1 MLFYKANI
9 QWKPEEEKAG
19 TFCNAENNNYPSAL
33 SKHWS
38 KTNAPVWNE
47 KLYDALC
54 YQTTLCFMAEYEPD
68 RGQATV
74 FFATDKKETAVSLLT
89 TIQQTLAGDAEDVK
103 VKWEETTIFDIVK
116 QHRNAER
123 KRYLASVCD
132 PVWNLLDNHFR
143 YDNSIIAGTEGR
155 ETIQKQSV
163 YTAGDVLHQARNS
176 FAGEAFREEIDRIYS
191 DKNPKQFY
199 GIPVHYDF
207 CFTDTEAAR
216 KLISLLSQA
225 LLENGRLLGRR
236 ITTVSYFKLDFRHDE
251 DKWNELET
259 LCRLANGTMLVIDF
273 TDTDNNANIRRRPMF
288 MGTSSDNSDDEILKR
303 FFRLMEKYHQKT
315 LFVLLENPKQG
326 IMQKYYDSERTGF
339 SFVQFTE
346 QINDRVT
353 ALKFLA
359 RLLEESNLSSFVPQ
373 DWETILTGQEP
384 YTAEDVINDFNFWY
398 SHALQD
404 HVYTAYQ
411 NCLHEKP
418 KPKGSTNSYAKLQN
432 MVGLNETK
440 KVIDTI
446 LADFQIRKMRQEA
459 GLKSQKKSLHMCF
472 TGNPGS
478 AKTTCARLLAGI
490 LKERGFL
497 ATGEFVECGRSDLVG
512 KYVGW
517 TAIIVKEKFQKARG
531 GVLFID
537 EAYALNSDDKFG
549 PEAIN
554 TIVQEMENHRDDVIV
569 IFAGYPE
576 PMEAFLKSNEGL
588 RSRIAFHL
596 HFPDYNVEEMTE
608 IFARMLKEQGY
619 TCSRRF
625 LGKAYDVFA
634 EAVTHPEFG
643 NGRFARNLLEQSIMK
658 QSARLIRLNEKTD
671 SSFSPLRRQDFITL
685 RAEDL
690 AVEGVQNYREEK
702 NESVFSERLDLYS
715 VWSTIPQM

>member
-9 QWKPEEEKAG
+9 HWKPEEEKTG

-47 KLYDALC
+47 KLYDALSH
-54 YQTTLCFMAEYEPD
+54 QTTLCFMSEYEPD
-68 RGQATV
+68 MGQATV
-74 FFATDKKETAVSLLT
+74 FFATDNKETAASLLT
-89 TIQQTLAGDAEDVK
+89 TIQQTVAGNAETLK
-103 VKWEETTIFDIVK
+103 TKWEETTIFDIVK
-116 QHRNAER
+116 QHNAAER
-123 KRYLASVCD
+123 KRYLANVCD
-132 PVWNLLDNHFR
+132 PVWNLLNNHFR
-143 YDNSIIAGTEGR
+143 YDRSIIAGAEGR
-155 ETIQKQSV
+155 EMIQKQSV
-163 YTAGDVLHQARNS
+163 FDCREVIYQARNS
-176 FAGEAFREEIDRIYS
+176 FAGDSFREEMERIYS
-191 DKNPKQFY
+191 DKNPKKFY

-207 CFTDTEAAR
+207 CFTDSKSAR
-216 KLISLLSQA
+216 KLVSLLSQA

-236 ITTVSYFKLDFRHDE
+236 ITTISFYKPDLRHDE

-259 LCRLANGTMLVIDF
+259 VCRLANGTILVIDF
-273 TDTDNNANIRRRPMF
+273 TDNDTNTNIRRRPVF
-288 MGTSSDNSDDEILKR
+288 LDTPTDNNDDEILKR

-315 LFVLLENPKQG
+315 LFVLLENPQQR
-326 IMQKYYDSERTGF
+326 ILQKYYETERTRL
-339 SFVQFTE
+339 SFLQFTE
-346 QINDRVT
+346 QINDRAT

-359 RLLEESNLSSFVPQ
+359 RLLEESNISSFVPK
-373 DWETILTGQEP
+373 DWENILTEQEY
-384 YTAEDVINDFNFWY
+384 YTAEGVTSDFNFWY
-398 SHALQD
+398 NHALKE

-411 NCLHEKP
+411 GCLYEKSKP
-418 KPKGSTNSYAKLQN
+418 KEAADSYAKLQN
-432 MVGLNETK
+432 MVGLNGIK
-440 KVIDTI
+440 RIIDTI
-446 LADFQIRKMRQEA
+446 LADFQIKKMRQEA
-459 GLKSQKKSLHMCF
+459 GLKSQKKSLHMSF

-490 LKERGFL
+490 LKERGL
-497 ATGEFVECGRSDLVG
+497 LTTGEFVECGRGDLVG

-517 TAIIVKEKFQKARG
+517 TAIIVKEKFKQAQG

-537 EAYALNSDDKFG
+537 EAYALNSDDRFG

-569 IFAGYPE
+569 IVAGYPE

-619 TCSRRF
+619 TCSKRF
-625 LGKAYDVFA
+625 LGKAYDTFA
-634 EAVTHPEFG
+634 EAVTHPDFG
-643 NGRFARNLLEQSIMK
+643 NGRFARNLLEQSVMK
-658 QSARLIRLNEKTD
+658 QSARLAGYRNSAGTNFDEAHPICRKDL
-671 SSFSPLRRQDFITL
+671 ITL

-690 AVEGVQNYREEK
+690 AVEGVQNFKQEK
-702 NESVFSERLDLYS
+702 KRIGF
-715 VWSTIPQM
+715 Q